1 MLKPSQV
8 HHSHCQTSCKKH
20 VPDTFGL
27 LCWNVYK
34 KNRENDGFE
43 GFLRKHFTG
52 KVDFMLFQEAH
63 FESGKACLLEGFSFE
78 AAANLEMEDR
88 YYGVLTAS
96 RVVSRDARA
105 FLTEEREM
113 LLGTHKS
120 LLLTKYFFADG
131 TELLLVNIH
140 AINFRENSAF
150 GREKERLLTFLA
162 DYEGA
167 LVIAGDFNTWNS
179 NRVESLILLRER
191 LALEQVAF
199 SQPVKSIFGNP
210 IDLIFYRG
218 LSLLDSKVVDDH
230 GISDHH
236 PLYVKFR
243 KL

>member
-1 MLKPSQV
+1 MFKPSKI
-8 HHSHCQTSCKKH
+8 HHSYCQDTCKKY
-20 VPDTFGL
+20 VPDTFGVV
-27 LCWNVYK
+27 CWNVYK
-34 KNRENDGFE
+34 KNRVHNGFE
-43 GFLRKHFTG
+43 RFMQKHFI
-52 KVDFMLFQEAH
+52 KNADFMLFQEAYIKNGSECKLKE
-63 FESGKACLLEGFSFE
+63 FAFE
-78 AAANLEMEDR
+78 AAANLKMEDR

-96 RVVSRDARA
+96 RIISQDARA

-120 LLLTKYFFADG
+120 LLLTKYRFDDG

-150 GREKERLLTFLA
+150 GREKERLLEFLA
-162 DYEGA
+162 DYKGA
-167 LVIAGDFNTWNS
+167 LVIAGDFNTWNK
-179 NRVESLILLRER
+179 NRMERLSLFRER

-210 IDLIFYRG
+210 IDFIFYRG
-218 LSLLDSKVVDDH
+218 LELLESRVVNDH

-236 PLYVKFR
+236 PLYAKFR